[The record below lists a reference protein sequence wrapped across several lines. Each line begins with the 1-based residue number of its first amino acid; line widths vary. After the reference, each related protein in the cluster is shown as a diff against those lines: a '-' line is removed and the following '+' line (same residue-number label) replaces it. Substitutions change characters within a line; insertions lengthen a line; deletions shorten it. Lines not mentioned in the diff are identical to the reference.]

1 MKKNVFLL
9 ISLGLVSAWLFSACG
24 TTKPSTVT
32 IVQPANAELEQLKA
46 KTIVASQG
54 SATYTIEGE
63 SEDVVYVDTGA
74 GNITIEA
81 EEGKTYVIVD
91 DDDSYERRLRM
102 FDDPQYTIT
111 INLDWQDREMW
122 NYTMYYPYSPHYLWR
137 SNWYTSAWMYPYY
150 GSWYNPWYYS
160 WHYSIYNPW
169 CYGYHHHHHNYGW
182 SHSNGWN
189 AHRPNYYAHSYS
201 PDRRSSP
208 ARYDNSRRDNNSRA
222 VASNRNPQVR
232 QIAGSTR
239 GTETTARPGN
249 TGRGQTA
256 NVDRKVVS
264 SRERNTGATRGT
276 GITNNR
282 GTGATTAIGTRPT
295 GTRNPGTRET
305 GITNNNNRGAGNN
318 STAIGR
324 GRSTETRAVT
334 PNKGA
339 RNTQTYTRPESAG
352 RSNYNQGNSSRPSS
366 SGDRKMTTPSSS
378 RNNHQSP
385 ASASQRRNDNNS
397 AVRKNDNNNRSSNSN
412 SNNNNNSYRQ
422 SSSNNNSSS
431 SSSSSYRPSSSSS
444 SSSSG
449 SRSGG
454 SSSSSSGSSSSGGGG
469 SSRGG
474 GGSSGGRR

>member
-9 ISLGLVSAWLFSACG
+9 ISLGLVSAWLFSACAS
-24 TTKPSTVT
+24 TQPSTVT
-32 IVQPANAELEQLKA
+32 IVQPANAELEQLRV
-46 KTIVASQG
+46 KTTVATQT
-54 SATYTIEGE
+54 ATAVTIDDEN
-63 SEDVVYVDTGA
+63 VVYIETSDGDV
-74 GNITIEA
+74 IEA
-81 EEGKTYVIVD
+81 ESGKTYVFVD
-91 DDDSYERRLRM
+91 EDDSYERRMRM
-102 FDDPQYTIT
+102 FDDPRYTVT
-111 INLDWQDREMW
+111 VNLGWSDW
-122 NYTMYYPYSPHYLWR
+122 YYD
-137 SNWYTSAWMYPYY
+137 NWYYSAMYNPYYVSSYRWGFSWYTPSWMYPAY
-150 GSWYNPWYYS
+150 SMWYNPWYYS
-160 WHYSIYNPW
+160 WHYPHYNPW
-169 CYGYHHHHHNYGW
+169 CYGHHHHHHNYGW
-182 SHSNGWN
+182 NHNHGWN
-189 AHRPNYYAHSYS
+189 THRPNHYAYSHS
-201 PDRRSSP
+201 PDRRSSYS
-208 ARYDNSRRDNNSRA
+208 AYDNSRRDNNSRT

-239 GTETTARPGN
+239 GTGATARPGN

-324 GRSTETRAVT
+324 SRSTETRAVT
-334 PNKGA
+334 PNKGV

-366 SGDRKMTTPSSS
+366 LDNKRTTTPSSS
-378 RNNHQSP
+378 RDSYQSSGN
-385 ASASQRRNDNNS
+385 ANQRRNDNNS
-397 AVRKNDNNNRSSNSN
+397 AVRKNDNNNNNRSSNSN
-412 SNNNNNSYRQ
+412 SNNSNNSYRQ

-431 SSSSSYRPSSSSS
+431 SSSARPSSSSS
-444 SSSSG
+444 SG
-449 SRSGG
+449 NRGGG
-454 SSSSSSGSSSSGGGG
+454 SSSSSSGGGG